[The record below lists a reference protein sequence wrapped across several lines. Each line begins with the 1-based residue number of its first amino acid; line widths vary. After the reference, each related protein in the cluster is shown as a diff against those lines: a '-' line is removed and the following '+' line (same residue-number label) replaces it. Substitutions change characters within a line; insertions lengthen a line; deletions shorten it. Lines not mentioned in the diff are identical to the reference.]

1 MAVRTRE
8 KLLDVAMSVFMQKGV
23 ENTTMADIAIASD
36 RGRRTIYTY
45 FKSKLDIY
53 DAVIER
59 ESDRL
64 VSELRAIVE
73 SEAAPSDKLKR
84 FIVARLEPGM
94 NTTSPQRTLLSR
106 LRVDFGRARKV
117 RRMASEKEEQMLNRI
132 LDEGVARGQF
142 DPRKTERVREVLY
155 TIIRSIDVLSV
166 HEDAPQPEEGFD
178 ESLALCVVESL
189 LL

>member
-64 VSELRAIVE
+64 VEELRAIVE
-73 SEAAPSDKLKR
+73 SDAAPADKLR
-84 FIVARLEPGM
+84 LFMLTRLEPGM
-94 NTTSPQRTLLSR
+94 NTTTPHRSLRSR
-106 LRVDFGRARKV
+106 LRVDFGRTRKI

-132 LDEGVARGQF
+132 LDEGVACGQF
-142 DPRKTERVREVLY
+142 DAHKTERVRVVLY
-155 TIIRSIDVLSV
+155 TIIRSIDMLSA
-166 HEDAPQPEEGFD
+166 HEDTQQPEDGFD

>member
-64 VSELRAIVE
+64 VRELKSIVE
-73 SEAAPSDKLKR
+73 SDGAPADKLR
-84 FIVARLEPGM
+84 QFMLTRLEPGM
-94 NTTSPQRTLLSR
+94 NTTSPHHTLLSR
-106 LRVDFGRARKV
+106 LRVDFGRTRKI

-132 LDEGVARGQF
+132 LDEGVARGHF
-142 DPRKTERVREVLY
+142 DPYKTERVRAVLY
-155 TIIRSIDVLSV
+155 TIIRSIDMLTVN
-166 HEDAPQPEEGFD
+166 EDAMQPEPGFE
-178 ESLALCVVESL
+178 ESLALCVIESL
-189 LL
+189 TR